1 MSDDFEHFE
10 DMEESEL
17 WEQTTHGLT
26 ETRIHALMTLAH
38 RATDGNAHAQAA
50 SIQERIADLYLESK
64 KTDDALVAFARA
76 ISAWQEVEEWE
87 NIEILRVKAE
97 ALSDSLFEA
106 GAWREFYAAYG
117 WAAYQRRAYVVA
129 LEYVEKAIACTE
141 ESGST
146 HYRALHLWQKGVLTA
161 ALGRSAE
168 GIVFLQEGLSLARE
182 ESNLFMVADILA
194 DLSIIQS
201 RTLDRKAALAP
212 AEEAAALLAE
222 VPPFVPLNFRV
233 KFALGNAYLC
243 TGATYL
249 AFVTFESI
257 HADLPNY
264 LKAKA
269 LIRMSE
275 CGYDD
280 EMWESRAYTVAKN
293 SNAFDLVDHIE
304 VTRAMR
310 ADPHTAIAVLTSV
323 IERTIERDDD
333 MTRDEARLVLARKLC
348 DAGRHAE
355 AVEQLTILSVA
366 NFGDDA
372 YKILTY
378 LILRAD
384 ALIAV
389 GELVEAR
396 SIALSLSRLDRR
408 WEVIDAIAEGHWQLA
423 TIELAA
429 NGPTIEWERLANQ
442 CISLL
447 ALDGDFAL
455 LQERAEILSGAVV
468 LDNQPYRGSLDTIDA
483 LIADIANEAGSPDWT
498 ATT

>member
-1 MSDDFEHFE
+1 MYDWFDELDDKT
-10 DMEESEL
+10 L
-17 WEQTTHGLT
+17 WDTTTHGPIDSRVAALT
-26 ETRIHALMTLAH
+26 VLAQ
-38 RATDGNAHAQAA
+38 RASERNAHAEEA
-50 SIQERIADLYLESK
+50 SLHERIVDLCMETNA
-64 KTDDALVAFARA
+64 TDDALVAIARA
-76 ISAWQEVEEWE
+76 IAAWQEVEEWE
-87 NIEILRVKAE
+87 NIEALRVKAE
-97 ALSDSLFEA
+97 ALSDSLFDA
-106 GAWREFYAAYG
+106 VAWREFYSAYG
-117 WAAYQRRAYVVA
+117 WAAYLRRAYVVA
-129 LEYVEKAIACTE
+129 LEFVEKAIACTE

-146 HYRALHLWQKGVLTA
+146 HYRALHLCQKGVLTA
-161 ALGRSAE
+161 ALGRSAD

-201 RTLDRKAALAP
+201 RTLDREAALAP
-212 AEEAAALLAE
+212 AQEAAALLAE
-222 VPPFVPLNFRV
+222 VPPFGPLHFRV
-233 KFALGNAYLC
+233 KFALGNAYLSAGS
-243 TGATYL
+243 TQL
-249 AFVTFESI
+249 AFQTFESI

-264 LKAKA
+264 LKARTM
-269 LIRMSE
+269 IRMSE
-275 CGYDD
+275 CGLDD

-310 ADPHTAIAVLTSV
+310 ADPATAIASLTSV

-333 MTRDEARLVLARKLC
+333 VTRDEARLVLARKLC

-396 SIALSLSRLDRR
+396 SIALALSRLDRR
-408 WEVIDAIAEGHWQLA
+408 WEVIDAIAEGYWQLA
-423 TIELAA
+423 TIELAV

-483 LIADIANEAGSPDWT
+483 LIADIANETGSPNWT
-498 ATT
+498 ATS